1 MMKIISNALL
11 SGLLVLIALP
21 SFAQLTMPESS
32 QRGTIIQRVGITDI
46 TIDYGRPKVNNR
58 ELWGKLVPYG
68 FNDLGF
74 GTSKA
79 APWRSGANMNT
90 TIEFSDDVKVEG
102 QFIAAGKYGF
112 HTAIQEN
119 GDVIVI
125 FSKDNDAWGSYFYDE
140 KNDALR
146 VTVKSEETEFTE
158 LLTYSFPEVNASST
172 TAVLKWEK
180 KAIPFKIDVD
190 VSTIVL
196 NKIKRDFTGSAGF
209 TQTNWDQAAGY
220 AMLSGQ
226 LEQALEWVN
235 GSIEGNFFSKPTY
248 NNMSMK
254 SQILRALGRE
264 KEADA
269 MVDKIIAL
277 GNTNDLF
284 QYGSQLLAAGKFDLA
299 LKVHQANVK
308 KSEGAWPSNYGV
320 ARAYSAKGD
329 YKKAIKAIQASQK
342 NAPERFAARLDGDLI
357 KLKKGENIN

>member
-1 MMKIISNALL
+1 MNGIMNKALL
-11 SGLLVLIALP
+11 SGLIFLMALP
-21 SFAQLTMPESS
+21 SFAQLTMPEGS
-32 QRGTIIQRVGITDI
+32 QRGVITQRVGITDI
-46 TIDYGRPKVNNR
+46 TIDYGRPRVNNR
-58 ELWGKLVPYG
+58 EIWGKLVPYG

-74 GTSKA
+74 GTSKS

-112 HTAIQEN
+112 HTAVQEN
-119 GDVIVI
+119 GEVIVI
-125 FSKDNDAWGSYFYDE
+125 FSRDNDAWGSYFYDE

-146 VTVKSEETEFTE
+146 VTVKSEETPHTE
-158 LLTYSFPEVNASST
+158 MLTFAFPDVTATST

-196 NKIKRDFTGSAGF
+196 NKIRRDFTGSAGF

-220 AMLSGQ
+220 ALLTGQ

-248 NNMSMK
+248 NNLSMK

-269 MVDKIIAL
+269 MVEKIIAL
-277 GNTNDLF
+277 GSTSELF
-284 QYGSQLLAAGKFDLA
+284 QYGSQLQAAGKFDLA
-299 LKVHQANVK
+299 LKVHQANVRR
-308 KSEGAWPSNYGV
+308 SDGAWPSNYGV

-329 YKKAIKAIQASQK
+329 YKKAMKAIKASQK
-342 NAPERFAARLDGDLI
+342 NAPERFSARLDGDLI